1 MPFLLVLNI
10 ISTGGGMP
18 MNNKRKLEDS
28 VFNAI
33 MYCRKE
39 LKTIKNLKE
48 QLKELEEN
56 DLDDEPCPKCGGM
69 IRKNSSECDQCG
81 FVSEDRQQALTDI
94 ANRRKTLTF
103 QIAARKD
110 DVNKAVLFL
119 SIILVPIFLVICFLL
134 IV

>member
-1 MPFLLVLNI
+1 
-10 ISTGGGMP
+10 

-56 DLDDEPCPKCGGM
+56 DLDENVVG
-69 IRKNSSECDQCG
+69 
-81 FVSEDRQQALTDI
+81 
-94 ANRRKTLTF
+94 
-103 QIAARKD
+103 
-110 DVNKAVLFL
+110 
-119 SIILVPIFLVICFLL
+119 
-134 IV
+134 